1 MEVDMVTAKDLSKLS
16 LFEDVPEKNL
26 ETLAPKWEEI
36 SYKAGDSIFCEGCAA
51 EMFYIL
57 LEGNVSLWMK
67 LTSRPENLV
76 LGAIN
81 KYGQSFG
88 WSVILDAAHYT
99 GSANA
104 KEDTRLLAIKG
115 DEFRSFLESDK
126 EVGFDIAMRMVGI
139 VSSRLRY
146 YRVLLKTF

>member
-1 MEVDMVTAKDLSKLS
+1 MVSVDVLSNLK
-16 LFEDVPEKNL
+16 LFEGVPGDKL
-26 ETLAPKWEEI
+26 ALLAPKFEEI
-36 SYKAGDSIFCEGCAA
+36 SVKAGENIFCEGCEADKL
-51 EMFYIL
+51 YIL
-57 LEGNVSLWMK
+57 LEGYVSLWMK

-88 WSVILDAAHYT
+88 WSVIVHAAHYT
-99 GSANA
+99 ASADA
-104 KEDTRLLAIKG
+104 KEDSRMLAIKG
-115 DEFRSFLESDK
+115 EDFRDFLEGDK
-126 EVGFDIAMRMVGI
+126 EVGFDIAMRMLEV

>member
-1 MEVDMVTAKDLSKLS
+1 MVSVKDLSNLS
-16 LFEDVPEKNL
+16 LFEGVPEDCL
-26 ETLAPKWEEI
+26 AELAPKFEEI
-36 SYKAGDSIFCEGCAA
+36 SFKAGENIFCEGCEADKL
-51 EMFYIL
+51 YIL
-57 LEGNVSLWMK
+57 LEGYVSLWMK

-88 WSVILDAAHYT
+88 WSVIIQAAHYT
-99 GSANA
+99 ASADA
-104 KEDTRLLAIKG
+104 KEDSRMLAING
-115 DEFRSFLESDK
+115 EDFREFLEIDK
-126 EVGFDIAMRMVGI
+126 EVGFDVAMRMLEV

>member
-1 MEVDMVTAKDLSKLS
+1 MVTAQDLTKLS
-16 LFEDVPEKNL
+16 LFEGVPVTNL
-26 ETLAPKWEEI
+26 ETFAPKWEEI
-36 SYKAGDSIFCEGCAA
+36 SLKAGDSIFCEGCDA

-57 LEGNVSLWMK
+57 LEGNISLWMK
-67 LTSRPENLV
+67 LTSRPESLV
-76 LGAIN
+76 LGVIN

-99 GSANA
+99 ASADA
-104 KEDTRLLAIKG
+104 KEDSRLLAIKG
-115 DEFRSFLESDK
+115 DDFRIFLESDK